1 MLDFRAMTHGGLV
14 SDPEM
19 ARRLG
24 EAYVE
29 ILYGADERGRQQ
41 PLVAAEKD
49 DCWKIEGSWNR
60 DGAMGENGW
69 FFATIWKYD
78 GRLVDFGLHLHIEYS
93 PADRELINKAISN
106 NSKK

>member
-1 MLDFRAMTHGGLV
+1 
-14 SDPEM
+14 
-19 ARRLG
+19 
-24 EAYVE
+24 
-29 ILYGADERGRQQ
+29 
-41 PLVAAEKD
+41 
-49 DCWKIEGSWNR
+49 
-60 DGAMGENGW
+60 MGENGW